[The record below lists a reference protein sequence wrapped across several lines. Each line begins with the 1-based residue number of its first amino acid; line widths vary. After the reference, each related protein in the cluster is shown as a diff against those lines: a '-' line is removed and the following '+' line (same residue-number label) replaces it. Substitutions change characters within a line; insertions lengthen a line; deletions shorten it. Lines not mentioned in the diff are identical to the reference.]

1 VGGGSVGANIQFLIC
16 AVRFW
21 FFLFLLFKPLKQI
34 AFTNTIKGSDRMYR
48 NIITAL
54 ALTTLVSACDVA
66 PSTDTQ
72 TRAAMPAANEPAQ
85 PKASIAART
94 LEGVLKKDMAYVDL
108 RNAALAEGWLPL
120 VDPLCKE
127 NVGGEAAIC
136 DQLAELESCSGD
148 GRCLMQFAHG
158 PDQSMLKVDAYGDYS
173 KWSLSGESAVL
184 NVRGWEFS
192 SAEAADVT
200 AQCPSQDFAD
210 FLNAFAGDDSVQKAF
225 TLSLVKVMRYR
236 DVGEDY
242 ETYPSYMSA
251 ADYSGFR
258 IDRGADG
265 FHIVDS
271 TGKADPKPTPLEIKP
286 EGEGSYYVSYRYG
299 MSEGN
304 SYRFQHRRG
313 CWYLAEDPDA
323 PSP

>member
-1 VGGGSVGANIQFLIC
+1 MHG
-16 AVRFW
+16 
-21 FFLFLLFKPLKQI
+21 K
-34 AFTNTIKGSDRMYR
+34 
-48 NIITAL
+48 IIVAL
-54 ALTTLVSACDVA
+54 ALSALVSACDAA

-72 TRAAMPAANEPAQ
+72 ARAATPAVNEPAQ
-85 PKASIAART
+85 SQVRAAERV

-108 RNAALAEGWLPL
+108 RNAVLAEGWLPL
-120 VDPLCKE
+120 VDPLCEE

-136 DQLAELESCSGD
+136 SQLAELESCSGD
-148 GRCLMQFAHG
+148 GRCLMRFAHG
-158 PDQSMLKVDAYGDYS
+158 SDQSVLKVDAYGDYT
-173 KWSLSGESAVL
+173 KWPLSGESAVL

-192 SAEAADVT
+192 PAQGATMV
-200 AQCPSQDFAD
+200 AQCPSQNFED
-210 FLNAFAGDDSVQKAF
+210 FLNAFAGDDGVQRDF
-225 TLSLVKVMRYR
+225 TLPLVKVMQYR
-236 DVGEDY
+236 DAGEDH
-242 ETYPSYMSA
+242 ETYPSYVSA

-271 TGKADPKPTPLEIKP
+271 TGKADPMPTPLEIKP
-286 EGEGSYYVSYRYG
+286 EAEGSYYVSYRYG

>member
-1 VGGGSVGANIQFLIC
+1 MHMH
-16 AVRFW
+16 R
-21 FFLFLLFKPLKQI
+21 K
-34 AFTNTIKGSDRMYR
+34 
-48 NIITAL
+48 IIIAL
-54 ALTTLVSACDVA
+54 ALIALVSACDAA

-72 TRAAMPAANEPAQ
+72 IRAITPAGNRSTQ
-85 PKASIAART
+85 PQASTAVRA
-94 LEGVLKKDMAYVDL
+94 LEGVLKKDMAYADL
-108 RNAALAEGWLPL
+108 RNAALAQGWLPL

-136 DQLAELESCSGD
+136 NQLAELESCSGD
-148 GRCLMQFAHG
+148 GRCLMRFAHG
-158 PDQSMLKVDAYGDYS
+158 SDQSVLRVDAYGDYT

-192 SAEAADVT
+192 PAEGAAAVI
-200 AQCPSQDFAD
+200 QCPSQNFSE
-210 FLNAFAGDDSVQKAF
+210 FLNAFAGADSVQKTF
-225 TLSLVKVMRYR
+225 TLPLVKVMQYR

-242 ETYPSYMSA
+242 ETYPTYMSA

-258 IDRGADG
+258 IDRGTDG

-286 EGEGSYYVSYRYG
+286 EAEGSYYVSYRYG

-304 SYRFQHRRG
+304 SYRFQHQRD

>member
-1 VGGGSVGANIQFLIC
+1 MHRKI
-16 AVRFW
+16 
-21 FFLFLLFKPLKQI
+21 
-34 AFTNTIKGSDRMYR
+34 
-48 NIITAL
+48 IITL
-54 ALTTLVSACDVA
+54 ALTALVSACDAA
-66 PSTDTQ
+66 PSADAQ
-72 TRAAMPAANEPAQ
+72 VEAIAPSANESVPPRA
-85 PKASIAART
+85 PTAVRD
-94 LEGVLKKDMAYVDL
+94 LDGVLREGMAYADL

-148 GRCLMQFAHG
+148 GRCLMRFAHG
-158 PDQSMLKVDAYGDYS
+158 SDQKVLKVEAYGDYT

-192 SAEAADVT
+192 SVEGTAEAT
-200 AQCPSQDFAD
+200 QCPSQNFAD
-210 FLNAFAGDDSVQKAF
+210 FFNAFAGDDGVQKDF
-225 TLSLVKVMRYR
+225 TLPLVKVMQYR

-242 ETYPSYMSA
+242 ETYPSYMNA
-251 ADYSGFR
+251 VDYSGFR
-258 IDRGADG
+258 IDRDADG

-286 EGEGSYYVSYRYG
+286 EVEGSYYVSYRYG

-313 CWYLAEDPDA
+313 CWYLTEDPDA
-323 PSP
+323 PNL

>member
-1 VGGGSVGANIQFLIC
+1 MH
-16 AVRFW
+16 R
-21 FFLFLLFKPLKQI
+21 K
-34 AFTNTIKGSDRMYR
+34 
-48 NIITAL
+48 IIVTL
-54 ALTTLVSACDVA
+54 ALTALVSACDAA
-66 PSTDTQ
+66 PSKDSQ
-72 TRAAMPAANEPAQ
+72 TAAMPATHEPAQ
-85 PKASIAART
+85 TQAPAATRAM
-94 LEGVLKKDMAYVDL
+94 EGVLKKGMAYADL
-108 RNAALAEGWLPL
+108 HKAALAEGWLPL

-136 DQLAELESCSGD
+136 NQLAELESCSGD
-148 GRCLMQFAHG
+148 GRCLMRFAHG
-158 PDQSMLKVDAYGDYS
+158 SDQRVLKVDAYGDYTR
-173 KWSLSGESAVL
+173 WSLSGESAVL

-192 SAEAADVT
+192 PADGEAVAS
-200 AQCPSQDFAD
+200 QCPSQNFAD
-210 FLNAFAGDDSVQKAF
+210 FLSAFAGDESVQRTF
-225 TLSLVKVMRYR
+225 TLPLVKVMQYR

-251 ADYSGFR
+251 ADYTGFR

-286 EGEGSYYVSYRYG
+286 EAEGSYYVSYRYG

-304 SYRFQHRRG
+304 SYRFQHQRG

>member
-1 VGGGSVGANIQFLIC
+1 MHKRIVA
-16 AVRFW
+16 
-21 FFLFLLFKPLKQI
+21 
-34 AFTNTIKGSDRMYR
+34 
-48 NIITAL
+48 AL
-54 ALTTLVSACDVA
+54 ALTALVSACDAA
-66 PSTDTQ
+66 PSKDARAT
-72 TRAAMPAANEPAQ
+72 AAMPGTSEPASPQ
-85 PKASIAART
+85 IPVAAHA
-94 LEGVLKKDMAYVDL
+94 LEGVLKKDMAYVNL

-120 VDPLCKE
+120 MDPLCKE

-136 DQLAELESCSGD
+136 DQLAELESCSSD
-148 GRCLMQFAHG
+148 GRCLMRFAHG
-158 PDQSMLKVDAYGDYS
+158 PDQSVLRVDTYGDYT
-173 KWSLSGESAVL
+173 KWSLSGESAAL

-192 SAEAADVT
+192 PAEGTAVA

-210 FLNAFAGDDSVQKAF
+210 FLVAFAGNDSVQKTF
-225 TLSLVKVMRYR
+225 TLPLVKVMQYR

-258 IDRGADG
+258 IDHGADG
-265 FHIVDS
+265 FHIVDG
-271 TGKADPKPTPLEIKP
+271 TGKTDPQPTPLEIKP
-286 EGEGSYYVSYRYG
+286 EADGSYYVSYRYG

-304 SYRFQHRRG
+304 SYRFQHQRG

>member
-1 VGGGSVGANIQFLIC
+1 MHVHRKFI
-16 AVRFW
+16 
-21 FFLFLLFKPLKQI
+21 I
-34 AFTNTIKGSDRMYR
+34 AM
-48 NIITAL
+48 
-54 ALTTLVSACDVA
+54 ALTALVSACDA
-66 PSTDTQ
+66 EPLTDTQ
-72 TRAAMPAANEPAQ
+72 VRAVTPAKNESTSQ
-85 PKASIAART
+85 QASAAVRA
-94 LEGVLKKDMAYVDL
+94 LEGALKKDMAYVDL
-108 RNAALAEGWLPL
+108 RNAALAEGWFPL

-127 NVGGEAAIC
+127 NIGGEAAVC
-136 DQLAELESCSGD
+136 NQLAELESCSGD
-148 GRCLMQFAHG
+148 GRCLMRMAHG
-158 PDQSMLKVDAYGDYS
+158 SDQSVLRIDAYGDYT

-192 SAEAADVT
+192 PAERAVVVT
-200 AQCPSQDFAD
+200 QCPSQNFSE
-210 FLNAFAGDDSVQKAF
+210 FLNAFAGDDNVQKTF
-225 TLSLVKVMRYR
+225 TLPLVKVMQYR

-258 IDRGADG
+258 IDHGADG

-286 EGEGSYYVSYRYG
+286 EAEGSYYVSYRYG

-304 SYRFQHRRG
+304 SYRFQHQRG